1 MHQRD
6 KASCHFPSTYSRYG
20 PVVFSV
26 KAWPPVLATT
36 DEVSAVPMAADSWPS
51 LVRGESALG
60 VFEIKV
66 SQLDGNLVIVRMA
79 LCP

>member
-1 MHQRD
+1 M
-6 KASCHFPSTYSRYG
+6 
-20 PVVFSV
+20 
-26 KAWPPVLATT
+26 LATT